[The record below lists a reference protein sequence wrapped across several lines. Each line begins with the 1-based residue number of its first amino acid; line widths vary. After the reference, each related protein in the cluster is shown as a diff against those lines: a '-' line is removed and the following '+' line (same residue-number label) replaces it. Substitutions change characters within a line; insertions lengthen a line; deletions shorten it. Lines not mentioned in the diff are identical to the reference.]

1 VSEATHVQPLAAPRD
16 DLGAATVGVEPV
28 PPRYRVLGFLDHF
41 VLWAD
46 LGVGLLVLLAGTAL
60 VPGLGLWQAFAA
72 ILVGTAIGSVML
84 GLAGVVGS
92 DHGIPSMVCLRPSF
106 GQRGSYLPSLMN
118 VVQLVGWGAF
128 EIVVMAQAASRLT
141 GPILGAATYPVWAV
155 TWGVVVVLFA
165 LGGPLVVVRQ
175 WLEKAGIWLVLLTV
189 SWMAVYA
196 ATHAD
201 FAALAGRHGDGSLGF
216 AQAIDLVVAMPIS
229 WLPLVADFNR
239 FAKDSRSSFGGTVA
253 GFALANVLCYSL
265 GVLLILVLPSGDLIG
280 SILGVAFGGAGL
292 ALLLGDET
300 DNAFADVYSSAISIK
315 NVVPGLPTRA
325 VTAAV
330 GGTCLAIALTVDLAS
345 FQSFLYLVGSLFTPL
360 FGVLFADYFLL
371 RRRRYTD
378 EELYP
383 AEPQAG
389 MFRGIRPVAL
399 AAWAVGVVVYLAET
413 TFVGWLGATLPSLG
427 ASLAVYA
434 ILTLAVPR
442 TRRAVRVFR
451 APANN

>member
-1 VSEATHVQPLAAPRD
+1 MAERAQPLGVPRS

-28 PPRYRVLGFLDHF
+28 PARFRVLGSLDYF

-46 LGVGLLVLLAGTAL
+46 LGVGLLVLAAGSYL
-60 VPGLGLWQAFAA
+60 VPGLGLPEALAA
-72 ILVGTAIGSVML
+72 IVVGTAAGNLML
-84 GLAGVVGS
+84 GLAGIIGS
-92 DHGIPSMVCLRPSF
+92 EHGIPSMVGLRPSF
-106 GQRGSYLPSLMN
+106 GQRGSYLPSLIN

-128 EIVVMAQAASRLT
+128 EIVIMAQASSRLS
-141 GPILGAATYPVWAV
+141 GPILGHSSYPAWAIG
-155 TWGVVVVLFA
+155 WGAIVILLG

-175 WLEKAGIWLVLLTV
+175 WLEKVGIWLVLLTV

-196 ATHAD
+196 LTHAD
-201 FAALAGRHGDGSLGF
+201 LGSVWSRPGDGSLGF

-239 FAKDSRSSFGGTVA
+239 FAKDSRSSFAGTVA
-253 GFALANVLCYSL
+253 GFAVSNVLCYAL
-265 GVLLILVLPSGDLIG
+265 GALLILVLPSTDLVG
-280 SILGVAFGGAGL
+280 SIMTVAFGAAGL

-315 NVVPGLPTRA
+315 NVLPGLPTRA
-325 VTAAV
+325 LVAAV

-345 FQSFLYLVGSLFTPL
+345 YQDFLYLVGSLFTPL

-383 AEPQAG
+383 SDG
-389 MFRGIRPVAL
+389 RGELPWGVNPIAL
-399 AAWAVGVVVYLAET
+399 VAWAAGTGAYLAET
-413 TFVGWLGATLPSLG
+413 TYLGWLGGTLPSLA
-427 ASLAVYA
+427 ASTAAYLVLSKG
-434 ILTLAVPR
+434 IEVVRRPPR
-442 TRRAVRVFR
+442 PSKRS
-451 APANN
+451 